1 MTVSPRALII
11 SAVLVILALA
21 AAAFFA
27 LRSHSTTASP
37 AAPTPVMTAP
47 TSSPCVNK
55 QASPPCINDAGK
67 LIGANGENLSPTTTA
82 TPTPAPLLASPADF
96 TVTVKTLEKKC
107 FGSAGCNVTYRIDPK
122 TTTPCF
128 PSCTVLYEIVGG
140 EDVQNGS
147 FTLTGTTARFDSQE
161 MIQTK
166 SSKAELKVKVTDVL
180 PN

>member
-27 LRSHSTTASP
+27 LRGPSTTAAP
-37 AAPTPVMTAP
+37 APAT
-47 TSSPCVNK
+47 TSSVPANSPCANK
-55 QASPPCINDAGK
+55 QASPPCTNDAGK
-67 LIGANGENLSPTTTA
+67 LIGANGQTLSPTTTA
-82 TPTPAPLLASPADF
+82 IPTPIPLIASPADF

-128 PSCTVLYEIVGG
+128 PSCTVLYEIIGG

-147 FTLTGTTARFDSQE
+147 FTLTGTTARFDSQG